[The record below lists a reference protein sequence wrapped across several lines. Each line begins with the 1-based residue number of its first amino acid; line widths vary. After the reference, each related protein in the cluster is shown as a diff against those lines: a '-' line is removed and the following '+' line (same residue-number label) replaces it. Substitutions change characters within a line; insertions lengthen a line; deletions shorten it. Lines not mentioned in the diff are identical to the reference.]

1 MSNICTRP
9 RAPDVVPVYVW
20 RWTVLEGNLGKDT
33 ATVKSKERASY
44 CRIRK
49 AARIAARHTVCLP
62 CGWQMSFAADPA
74 AVSHQGR
81 IFLFIY
87 FFVESGNFIGPCRE
101 IFSSLYLIF
110 CGKLFCSAGIDC

>member
-1 MSNICTRP
+1 MHLLFFQVKSMSNICTRP

-49 AARIAARHTVCLP
+49 APRIAARHTVCLP

-87 FFVESGNFIGPCRE
+87 FFFVRVETLLVPVGK
-101 IFSSLYLIF
+101 FSLHSI
-110 CGKLFCSAGIDC
+110 